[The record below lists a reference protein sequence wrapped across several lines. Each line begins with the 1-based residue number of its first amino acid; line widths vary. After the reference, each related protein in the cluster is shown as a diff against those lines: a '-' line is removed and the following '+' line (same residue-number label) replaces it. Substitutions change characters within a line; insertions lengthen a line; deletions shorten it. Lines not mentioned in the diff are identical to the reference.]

1 MFLFIFLLQKKL
13 KPSVSYL
20 IVLGIAMLIGA
31 ALIYKHSALLNTLM
45 HTDFTVADE
54 GVDRITSFR
63 SEIIR
68 EMLVMYHQDKMFGA
82 GWYTPFGTFETAHN
96 YLINIIGWTG
106 YTGFAVISVS
116 SLLLLIQIIRNHER
130 IFEDQWMLCILICI
144 WIISL
149 LDQGILGTTNSPFVY
164 LFYLIAG
171 YLSSPFFKRDTL
183 TTNQLQINS

>member
-1 MFLFIFLLQKKL
+1 MFHLQ
-13 KPSVSYL
+13 SIARVL
-20 IVLGIAMLIGA
+20 IVNTEVLTAQSSRNRLTIVLTLDIVVFSHEVIVNLSEERLLIRSVGILT
-31 ALIYKHSALLNTLM
+31 YP
-45 HTDFTVADE
+45 V
-54 GVDRITSFR
+54 
-63 SEIIR
+63 IR